1 MFFLLQI
8 LQYIC
13 HDVPGS
19 QCLWEM
25 SCITGPIRSNSSK
38 FQMLLISQLSGVFL
52 LLNWFPWELELLMRL
67 SLSSQM
73 DMCIKILQDQ
83 NASKIGVYQNP
94 KMDVYQNA
102 PKMDMC
108 IKIFQ
113 NRCVSKCFQNRC
125 ISKSQ
130 NGCVSKYLKKGVYQ
144 NSKMDQNWSLT

>member
-1 MFFLLQI
+1 
-8 LQYIC
+8 
-13 HDVPGS
+13 
-19 QCLWEM
+19 
-25 SCITGPIRSNSSK
+25 
-38 FQMLLISQLSGVFL
+38 
-52 LLNWFPWELELLMRL
+52 
-67 SLSSQM
+67 M

-108 IKIFQ
+108 IKILQ

-125 ISKSQ
+125 VSKSQ